1 MVVDVG
7 RHEAFVPALA
17 AELARTASAGPIDL
31 LIGSNCVLRALE
43 TASGG
48 HYAAIEGL
56 FKKFTKHMIGFD
68 TYGEQLDGLHI
79 NQTLV
84 ALVLRDTTETA

>member
-7 RHEAFVPALA
+7 AHKELVPALA
-17 AELARTASAGPIDL
+17 ADLAAAAGDGPIDL
-31 LIGSNCVLRALE
+31 LIGSNCILRALE
-43 TASGG
+43 TGARNAHGEVG
-48 HYAAIEGL
+48 AL
-56 FKKFTKHMIGFD
+56 FRRFCKHMIGFD

-84 ALVLRDTTETA
+84 AVALRDTQGTE